1 MPSKSVAGMKVSTAV
16 LPNTREPEFSFGNFR
31 LWTDGSFHRHQTEIH
46 LPPKEI
52 AALRFLL
59 THAGEIVTPTQLK
72 QALWG
77 DVHVTPNSIP
87 RCLSSLRAR
96 LEPEQC
102 IQTIYKRGYRLIGP
116 VLQNGPQALT
126 VWHVA
131 IMPFAAGHNV
141 EEYLGPAIAE
151 GVAAR
156 LIAAGPAWIS
166 VLARDSVFT
175 LANRGLT
182 AVQVGEALHADF
194 IVAGTLIALPTHYRL
209 RAEMIRIADG
219 VQVWVEEMLVAQDQV
234 LDLES
239 QLVQRLIF
247 RLGATDSPPPDGRLG
262 ANARPDAYAVFLRG
276 HHEWQTLERHRMQ
289 DGMRHLLEATELDPS
304 LVCAQI
310 DLADLSATQELC
322 GFLSPDATAKQIR
335 RIGDSISDVET
346 DAPAL
351 LPILGWIDFHVDR
364 NLAAALDLFSA
375 SAHLPHTSSPTRLR
389 VMLAL
394 SRHRFDEA
402 LEWLQPALLLDP
414 FAPGLHSLLAWTFHL
429 AGRRAS
435 SVEAVEKALAMF
447 PGNEGTLANSALIL
461 SYNGDAE
468 HGEMLA
474 RDLVGRTPY
483 FDIATA
489 IHAYTLACSGHRS
502 EACGI
507 LERLQWLS
515 RERFV
520 LRSFLPAAFAALGS
534 VDEAISEL
542 QAADDARC
550 PWFFQMLADPR
561 LQPLHGHAEF
571 ELMRQSLAKLE
582 SSASENAEY
591 LT

>member
-1 MPSKSVAGMKVSTAV
+1 MKVSRAV
-16 LPNTREPEFSFGNFR
+16 LPNAREPEFSFGNFR
-31 LWTDGSFHRHQTEIH
+31 LWTDGSFLRDQTEIH
-46 LPPKEI
+46 LPPKEM

-59 THAGEIVTPTQLK
+59 THAGEVVTPTQLK

-77 DVHVTPNSIP
+77 DVHVTSDSVP

-116 VLQNGPQALT
+116 VLQNGSQALP
-126 VWHVA
+126 VWRVA
-131 IMPFAAGHNV
+131 IMPFATGHNV
-141 EEYLGPAIAE
+141 AEHLGPAIAE
-151 GVAAR
+151 EVTTR
-156 LIAAGPAWIS
+156 LTSAGPSWIS

-175 LANRGLT
+175 LAHRGLT
-182 AVQVGEALHADF
+182 AVQVGETLHADF
-194 IVAGTLIALPTHYRL
+194 ILAGTLIALPTRYRL

-219 VQVWVEEMLVAQDQV
+219 AQVWVEDMLVAHDLV

-247 RLGATDSPPPDGRLG
+247 RLGGKYSAPPG
-262 ANARPDAYAVFLRG
+262 AQLRANLRSDAYDVFLRG
-276 HHEWQTLERHRMQ
+276 HHEWQTHERHRMQ
-289 DGMRHLLEATELDPS
+289 DGMQHLLEATELDPS
-304 LVCAQI
+304 LVSAKI
-310 DLADLSATQELC
+310 DLADLTATQEFY

-335 RIGDSISDVET
+335 RIGDSIADIAN

-351 LPILGWIDFHVDR
+351 LPILGWINFHVDR
-364 NLAAALDLFSA
+364 NLAGALDLFSA
-375 SAHLPHTSSPTRLR
+375 SANLHHTASTTRLR
-389 VMLAL
+389 VMFAL

-402 LEWLQPALLLDP
+402 LEWLQPALFLDP
-414 FAPGLHSLLAWTFHL
+414 FAPWLHSLLAWTFHL

-435 SVEAVEKALAMF
+435 SIEAAEKALALF
-447 PGNEGTLANSALIL
+447 PDDEGTLANSALIL
-461 SYNGDAE
+461 SFNGHAE
-468 HGEMLA
+468 HGEKLA
-474 RDLVGRTPY
+474 RDLVRRTPY
-483 FDIATA
+483 FDVAAA
-489 IHAYTLACSGHRS
+489 IHAYTLACSGQRS
-502 EACGI
+502 EAHGI

-520 LRSFLPAAFAALGS
+520 LRSCISAAFAALGS

-561 LQPLHGHAEF
+561 LQPLHGRAEF
-571 ELMRQSLAKLE
+571 ELMRESLAKLE
-582 SSASENAEY
+582 LSAA
-591 LT
+591 